1 MAVKH
6 SVGAIANVE
15 VSQKKPFS
23 FSPKLSSQLI
33 FSYGTSIHLQYL
45 QEKLHNESQFKWPQL
60 DIIIRASL
68 TLKK

>member
-45 QEKLHNESQFKWPQL
+45 QEKLHNESQFK
-60 DIIIRASL
+60 
-68 TLKK
+68 

>member
-15 VSQKKPFS
+15 VSQKKKPFS

-45 QEKLHNESQFKWPQL
+45 QEKLHNESQFK
-60 DIIIRASL
+60 
-68 TLKK
+68 